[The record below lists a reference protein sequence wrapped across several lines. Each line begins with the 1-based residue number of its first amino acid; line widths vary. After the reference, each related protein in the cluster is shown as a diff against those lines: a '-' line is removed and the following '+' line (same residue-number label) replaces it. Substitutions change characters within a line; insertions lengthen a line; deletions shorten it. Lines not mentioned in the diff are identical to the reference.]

1 MSSASDPPILRHVA
15 ATVHGRVLVR
25 PAQTPAPWLVGFH
38 GYAQTAAVF
47 LEPLERTAPPGWL
60 VASVQALHPFYAGR
74 TNTVVANWMTREDRE
89 LAIADN
95 IAYVDAVLDDL
106 ERGFGAPRAI
116 VFAGFSQGVAM
127 AYRAG
132 VRGRRRAAAI
142 VAAGGDLPPELA
154 EPGPRDW
161 PQVLAAT
168 GAADPAFTPA
178 RLEQDAVFLRTRSIE
193 VRTLVFD
200 GGHAWA
206 DEVVAATR
214 SLLEGIAATIAR
226 GQT

>member
-1 MSSASDPPILRHVA
+1 MTESSDPPLLRHVA

-25 PAQTPAPWLVGFH
+25 PAPGPGVAPWLVGFH

-47 LEPLERTAPPGWL
+47 LEPLARAAPPGWL

-74 TNTVVANWMTREDRE
+74 SNTVVANWMTREDRE

-127 AYRAG
+127 AYRVG
-132 VRGRRRAAAI
+132 IRGRRRASA
-142 VAAGGDLPPELA
+142 VVSAGGDVPPELC
-154 EPGPRDW
+154 EPGPMDW
-161 PQVLAAT
+161 PPVLAAT
-168 GAADPAFTPA
+168 GAADPAYAPD
-178 RLEQDAVFLRTRSIE
+178 RLERDVAFLRTRSPD
-193 VRTLVFD
+193 VRTLVSA
-200 GGHAWA
+200 GGHEWS

-214 SLLEGIAATIAR
+214 ALLAGITATI
-226 GQT
+226 G

>member
-1 MSSASDPPILRHVA
+1 MSSPAHPPLLRHVA

-25 PAQTPAPWLVGFH
+25 PAPGPGRAPWLVGFH
-38 GYAQTAAVF
+38 GYAQTAAAF
-47 LEPLERTAPPGWL
+47 LEPLARAAPPGWL

-74 TNTVVANWMTREDRE
+74 TNAVVANWMTREDRE

-106 ERGFGAPRAI
+106 ERGFGAPTAI

-142 VAAGGDLPPELA
+142 VATGGDVPPELRV
-154 EPGPRDW
+154 PGPADW
-161 PQVLAAT
+161 PRVLAAT
-168 GAADPAFTPA
+168 GARDEAYAPA
-178 RLEQDAVFLRTRSIE
+178 RLEQEVEFLRTRSPE
-193 VRTLVFD
+193 VRALVFE
-200 GGHAWA
+200 GGHEWSE
-206 DEVVAATR
+206 DVVAAART
-214 SLLEGIAATIAR
+214 LLAGIAGTI
-226 GQT
+226 G